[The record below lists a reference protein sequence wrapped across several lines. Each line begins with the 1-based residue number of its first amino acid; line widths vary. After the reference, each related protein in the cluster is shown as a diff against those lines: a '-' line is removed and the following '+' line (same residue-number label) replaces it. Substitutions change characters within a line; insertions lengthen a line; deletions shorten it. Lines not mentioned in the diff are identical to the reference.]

1 MSGWSEQDVLD
12 REQRRAFARSLS
24 DSLSPLAIVERLAS
38 IPGAVDRFNALS
50 GAEALALAR
59 KARIVRKSEREIER
73 TCTGILKRDDW
84 RSLKTDPVSDKRR
97 GKGFGE
103 LGMADYL
110 YIRYWAANVHRKPEP
125 YDGAANALHLAS
137 GNEVLWVEWK
147 RHDGKAAEHQKA
159 WHAAERKRGALV
171 LVAGE
176 DFPASVEGFHEWY
189 LKSGLCRSR

>member
-1 MSGWSEQDVLD
+1 MSGWSEESAL
-12 REQRRAFARSLS
+12 EAGRRLQNEILKLAR
-24 DSLSPLAIVERLAS
+24 V
-38 IPGAVDRFNALS
+38 PGAVNSPNPLTE
-50 GAEALALAR
+50 AEAKSLTRYAIA
-59 KARIVRKSEREIER
+59 KRKSEREIER

-110 YIRYWAANVHRKPEP
+110 YIRYLNPPEWEESEKRRWA
-125 YDGAANALHLAS
+125 
-137 GNEVLWVEWK
+137 EVLWIEWK

-159 WHAAERKRGALV
+159 WHAQERARGALV

-189 LKSGLCRSR
+189 LKSGLCRTR